1 MAKNPAFL
9 FYSND
14 FYEGTRMML
23 PNERACFIDLIIYQH
38 QHGLIPNNLD
48 RVLLYCSGI
57 DKATLEATLE
67 AKFVAS
73 DEGYFNEKLKQVIEQ
88 REEYSNKQSENGLI
102 GQFFKKAK
110 STLNTKEYSKLYSYI
125 QSNSL
130 REFIINDLK
139 NNESNYQAT
148 LKGMLEASLKHLEN
162 EIENEIENKD
172 LNKNYLNTSNSEK
185 LILFDSWWNLYK
197 KKRGRDKAIDKWLK
211 LSIEEINKCLEV
223 VTDYEK
229 SNPDKQYQKDPST
242 YLNGKHWNDEII
254 IKTLNNGITNN
265 QQQKRTLEQQAE
277 DITARILGN
286 GTGQNQNTTDPDNGI
301 EDIDFVFS

>member
-197 KKRGRDKAIDKWLK
+197 RK
-211 LSIEEINKCLEV
+211 EVEI
-223 VTDYEK
+223 
-229 SNPDKQYQKDPST
+229 KQ
-242 YLNGKHWNDEII
+242 LING
-254 IKTLNNGITNN
+254 
-265 QQQKRTLEQQAE
+265 
-277 DITARILGN
+277 
-286 GTGQNQNTTDPDNGI
+286 
-301 EDIDFVFS
+301 